1 MKKTKVLFA
10 IWGILVVIIV
20 GLLTALGFILDDR
33 YETYKVLED
42 KLEASA
48 KDYVQDNNAFLD
60 EEEIVVDA
68 QELIMLEYLDEL
80 VVNNDSCEGYVVIN
94 RSNSTYD
101 AYITCGKY
109 TTSGYKK

>member
-1 MKKTKVLFA
+1 MIHNDYLD
-10 IWGILVVIIV
+10 
-20 GLLTALGFILDDR
+20 ALSKQYGFQ
-33 YETYKVLED
+33 YY
-42 KLEASA
+42 
-48 KDYVQDNNAFLD
+48 AFLD